1 MALSNQIKIGE
12 STLLQRD
19 ISHVAQDVLRMGA
32 LVEESFRYCHSAL
45 FEHQMEMVPKIFNQD
60 REIDRYYKQIELD
73 CAKILTLQAPV
84 AQDLRMLSGFM
95 QLVRDLERIGDY
107 TKDLADIAI
116 KLLVYPTHP
125 CIKDITVMSHQAQLM
140 LAKSMVALSELD
152 GNAGRQ
158 IKLLDNIVDNLY
170 EQLYQTLAYQQ
181 DVKGVI
187 EPIVLLILVIRHL
200 ERMADHA
207 TNIAQRVAY
216 IVTGCRN

>member
-1 MALSNQIKIGE
+1 VTLTNQIKIGE
-12 STLLQRD
+12 STLLQRH
-19 ISHVAQDVLRMGA
+19 ISQVAQDVLRMGA

-45 FEHQMEMVPKIFNQD
+45 FERQLNLIPLIFSQD

-107 TKDLADIAI
+107 TKDLADIAT
-116 KLLVYPTHP
+116 KLFVYPPHP
-125 CIKDITVMSHQAQLM
+125 CLKEIAVMSQHAQLM

-152 GNAGRQ
+152 GSAGEQ

-170 EQLYQTLAYQQ
+170 EQLYHTLAHQQ
-181 DVKGVI
+181 DIKGVI
-187 EPIVLLILVIRHL
+187 EPIVLLTLIIRHL

-207 TNIAQRVAY
+207 TNIAQRVVY
-216 IVTGCRN
+216 IVTGHRG